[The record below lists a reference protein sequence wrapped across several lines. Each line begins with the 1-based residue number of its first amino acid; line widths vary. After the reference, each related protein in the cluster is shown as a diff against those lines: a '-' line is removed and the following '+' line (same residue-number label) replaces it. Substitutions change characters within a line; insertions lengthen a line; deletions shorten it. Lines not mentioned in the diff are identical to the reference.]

1 MKIGSVE
8 ISGFSVLAP
17 LAGITDM
24 PFRLICKELGASLV
38 YTEMISAEGMIRNP
52 KASRAVTE
60 SCEAERPVA
69 FQLFGK
75 RPESMAEAARMLS
88 GMGADIIDINMGC
101 PVRKVVGNGSGAA
114 LLKDVKAAEGLV
126 GAVVKGSSVP
136 VTVKLRT
143 GWTADDFVA
152 VELARAAEAQG
163 AAAVAVHGRHAK
175 QGFSGVA
182 DWSAIRA
189 VKEAVKIPVIGN
201 GDVVTADD
209 AARMISETGCDLV
222 MIGRGA
228 LGNPW
233 LFREVEA
240 RLAGRDLPAAPADAE
255 KCDVLLRQL
264 AEVIERKG
272 ELTGVKFMRKHAIW
286 YSRGMKGSPAFRQLI
301 TTVVTKEGFE
311 AAARDFFSQSRALLS
326 QS

>member
-52 KASRAVTE
+52 KSARAVTE
-60 SCEAERPVA
+60 SCQEERPVA

-101 PVRKVVGNGSGAA
+101 PVRKVVGSGSGAA
-114 LLKDVKAAEGLV
+114 LLKDVKGAEGLV
-126 GAVVKGSSVP
+126 GAVVKASSVP

-143 GWTADDFVA
+143 GWDAQDFVA
-152 VELARAAEAQG
+152 AELARAAEAQG
-163 AAAVAVHGRHAK
+163 AAAVAVHGRHAR

-182 DWSAIRA
+182 DWSAIGA
-189 VKEAVKIPVIGN
+189 VKEAVGIPVMGN
-201 GDVVTADD
+201 GDVVTAQD
-209 AARMISETGCDLV
+209 AERMIRETGCDLV

-233 LFREVEA
+233 LFGEVEA
-240 RLAGRDLPAAPADAE
+240 LLAGRPAPEVPSDAGKAE
-255 KCDVLLRQL
+255 LLIRQL
-264 AEVIERKG
+264 AEVIKRKG

-286 YSRGMKGSPAFRQLI
+286 YSRGMKGCPEFRRTI
-301 TTVVTKEGFE
+301 TTVVTKAGFE
-311 AAARDFFSQSRALLS
+311 KAVREFFSTGG
-326 QS
+326 